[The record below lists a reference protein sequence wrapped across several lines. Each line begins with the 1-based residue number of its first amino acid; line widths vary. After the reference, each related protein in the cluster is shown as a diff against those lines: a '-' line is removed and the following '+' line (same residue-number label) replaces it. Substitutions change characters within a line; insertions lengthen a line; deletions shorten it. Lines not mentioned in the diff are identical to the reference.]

1 MEREPGS
8 PLSPTAAMLERTA
21 RLSDESIG
29 AQLQQLLDRLHFQI
43 MTSSMGRSW
52 NRLKVLE
59 GFLHILAYCG
69 VALTDK
75 ETARLPQLEE
85 EHMIAYIVEK
95 MDESV
100 RESLETSTD
109 AVLALI
115 ASVCQIRSVLD
126 SASEEDI
133 YQFLSADET
142 QICEQVLKYAVLVTS
157 NEVAHLH
164 KCQDTWVGNMETRLD
179 RLMRAAE
186 IAEAAQQQLLVVE
199 AQLAGLGGQQ
209 KGKVKKVL
217 GHFAC
222 ASSRSLACAALA
234 AWRGL
239 LEQTKAD
246 KALRDM
252 YEEQLADAERH
263 LLRMKASCKAL
274 AKDNVDHMAKAREQV
289 LLQQWLLL
297 WQSEAVALKSDR
309 VAQEQVQQVLGRV
322 YTTAKKQ
329 ASHTTHVMTRQAR
342 EQQAAL
348 LGETWALWLCF
359 VSDCR
364 KERLFEQ
371 DVKHF
376 ELRMKE
382 HLRQKTQEAR
392 MIFDRVGAATR
403 TGLLASILW
412 AWQCSVIE
420 GRKLQSIQNQ
430 VTEASQEVDGL
441 KMRQSTAICNVQMRS
456 EKLMDS
462 SLVIS
467 VISAWSRETKENH
480 LEKFYSNKV
489 DSKRKQLTAV
499 QTLFKSFAR
508 DLEEGLKQ
516 VDGDSSGRESTRRS
530 RSKQGIT
537 STN

>member
-1 MEREPGS
+1 
-8 PLSPTAAMLERTA
+8 
-21 RLSDESIG
+21 
-29 AQLQQLLDRLHFQI
+29 
-43 MTSSMGRSW
+43 MTQGP
-52 NRLKVLE
+52 
-59 GFLHILAYCG
+59 C
-69 VALTDK
+69 
-75 ETARLPQLEE
+75 
-85 EHMIAYIVEK
+85 
-95 MDESV
+95 
-100 RESLETSTD
+100 
-109 AVLALI
+109 VLAACSLAWF
-115 ASVCQIRSVLD
+115 ASSKGRRRRILD
-126 SASEEDI
+126 WTLLSREEP
-133 YQFLSADET
+133 
-142 QICEQVLKYAVLVTS
+142 
-157 NEVAHLH
+157 
-164 KCQDTWVGNMETRLD
+164 
-179 RLMRAAE
+179 
-186 IAEAAQQQLLVVE
+186 

-364 KERLFEQ
+364 KLPPWDGVKASCRAWALLGFGGLNFAVPEPEPTTVHSVPDSLCPNGTSKRPWPSRLDVPDAAMAASMLRSLEGFSWQAARKRLRTAPELHEELSGAFQREDELQEEIQPESSGPPQHAKGQLENVEMKCKRLRAEGSFLAQAERYAEALQHWEEALLFTEDIFERAPVFEQMAQVLLILDRPFDAIRTAEQAVESRPDTLPSVAPRLFRLCVRGSMRSHDAAAVNLLQITERL
-371 DVKHF
+371 
-376 ELRMKE
+376 
-382 HLRQKTQEAR
+382 T
-392 MIFDRVGAATR
+392 
-403 TGLLASILW
+403 
-412 AWQCSVIE
+412 
-420 GRKLQSIQNQ
+420 
-430 VTEASQEVDGL
+430 
-441 KMRQSTAICNVQMRS
+441 
-456 EKLMDS
+456 
-462 SLVIS
+462 IS
-467 VISAWSRETKENH
+467 FNCAFSWVR
-480 LEKFYSNKV
+480 
-489 DSKRKQLTAV
+489 
-499 QTLFKSFAR
+499 
-508 DLEEGLKQ
+508 
-516 VDGDSSGRESTRRS
+516 
-530 RSKQGIT
+530 
-537 STN
+537 